1 MISASDTNPL
11 APEDPVQPSGAGR
24 STPEAGVVV
33 DGETRRRAALDLGLA
48 EVPVEIVDEIEAIQI
63 ILRELCLRRNLTKG
77 QRAYVAYPLLSP
89 AHEEAQARRL
99 QNLQKG
105 QCFSVRHSVPDGDG
119 KGSVS
124 ALAESIGICQRML
137 RQAAEIHRL
146 LTAHP
151 ELREK
156 YEAAIFHPDR
166 PAGLG
171 AILAG
176 IGFELDRG
184 RKTDLGHP
192 HTGGQPTSVGRQLE
206 LFTSAISDL
215 GKRWEYWE
223 EFDDSVRAAHWA
235 AVRSEVAEYPRER
248 REAMA
253 EYYEH
258 LAREYRKGLK

>member
-1 MISASDTNPL
+1 MEWGAFVEDIRAHGIRSAIRVT
-11 APEDPVQPSGAGR
+11 A
-24 STPEAGVVV
+24 AGVVV

-48 EVPVEIVDEIEAIQI
+48 EVPVVIVDEIEAIQI

-77 QRAYVAYPLLSP
+77 QRAYVAYPLLKP
-89 AHEEAQARRL
+89 AHEEHMARRL

-105 QCFSVRHSVPDGDG
+105 QCFPETDRIGFG
-119 KGSVS
+119 GKKGSVESFAAAFGMS
-124 ALAESIGICQRML
+124 ADVLQ
-137 RQAAEIHRL
+137 QAAKIHAL
-146 LTAHP
+146 LEAHP

-156 YEAAIFHPDR
+156 YEGAIFDADR

-171 AILAG
+171 AVLAG
-176 IGFELDRG
+176 IGFELERP
-184 RKTDLGHP
+184 RKAGLGHP
-192 HTGGQPTSVGRQLE
+192 HTGGRPTSVGRQLE

-223 EFDDSVRAAHWA
+223 EFDESVRAAHWA
-235 AVRSEVAEYPRER
+235 AVRSEVAEYPADR